1 MAIHFWV
8 GHKTAIITTTKI
20 KKNQNPIIKLFML
33 SQLNTFLHTPRSMH
47 TYLGAF
53 KLKQK
58 QNKKKKTK
66 TFICCVMYSYRH
78 THSI

>member
-1 MAIHFWV
+1 
-8 GHKTAIITTTKI
+8 
-20 KKNQNPIIKLFML
+20 ML

-58 QNKKKKTK
+58 HLYAVLCIHIGIHIAYENVKMS
-66 TFICCVMYSYRH
+66 ILLLCV
-78 THSI
+78 SIGVCVCMSFQKPKLKWCILVRV